1 MSPPPKNQQHHE
13 ARNLPPEP
21 SRQEG
26 LSDHD
31 FLSIVGSR
39 LSPNEQRVRDMLE
52 RVKNVYVPCGRDR
65 LAADIFSR
73 FMTSILAN
81 RNGRRDDGRVL
92 FVTGESGAG
101 KTSLVQRMIDGNPAL
116 APIPMSYGLVTPMI
130 SITLMGPS
138 TLKYLGLNILR
149 KAGYEI
155 TRKYE
160 QAEVWDLLPEQLH
173 LRKVLII
180 HIDETQHMLKLAH
193 SDRERENLA
202 KAFKGVMNY
211 DAWPVSFIMSG
222 MPETVNLAGLDEQIE
237 RRSRFLALPDVS
249 LPNERVLIEK
259 IATSMSEGAN
269 LELGGILES
278 DLPERIAHAARYRYG
293 RIAQVMLAAIEQA
306 LLRDDRR
313 LSRDHF
319 ALAYLDHSQARGHDD
334 MNPFLVDDWER
345 LEPGSFLAE
354 DYRQ

>member
-1 MSPPPKNQQHHE
+1 MSAPSNDEQLHE
-13 ARNLPPEP
+13 TRW
-21 SRQEG
+21 QEG
-26 LSDHD
+26 LSDDD
-31 FLSIVGSR
+31 FLSIVGDR
-39 LSPNEQRVRDMLE
+39 LSPEEQRVKDVLE
-52 RVKNVYVPCGRDR
+52 RVKDVYVPCGRDR

-73 FMTSILAN
+73 FMTSILAK
-81 RNGRRDDGRVL
+81 RNGRRDDGRAL

-101 KTSLVQRMIDGNPAL
+101 KTSVVRHMIEGNATL
-116 APIPMSYGLVTPMI
+116 APIPMSYGLVTPVI
-130 SITLMGPS
+130 SVTLMGPS

-155 TRKYE
+155 KRKYE
-160 QAEVWDLLPEQLH
+160 QGEVWDLLPEQLH

-180 HIDETQHMLKLAH
+180 HIDETQHMLKLAQ

-222 MPETVNLAGLDEQIE
+222 MPETVNLSRLDEQIE

-249 LPNERVLIEK
+249 LPGERVLIEK
-259 IATSMSEGAN
+259 IVTRMCEAAH
-269 LELGGILES
+269 LELGGALQS

-293 RIAQVMLAAIEQA
+293 RIAQVVLAAIEQA
-306 LLRDDRR
+306 ILKDDGH

-319 ALAYLDHSQARGHDD
+319 ALAYLDHSQARGHDE

-345 LEPGSFLAE
+345 LEPGSFLIE
-354 DYRQ
+354 DYRG

>member
-1 MSPPPKNQQHHE
+1 MS
-13 ARNLPPEP
+13 AP
-21 SRQEG
+21 SNDEQLHDTRWQEV
-26 LSDHD
+26 LSDDD
-31 FLSIVGSR
+31 FLSIVGNR
-39 LSPNEQRVRDMLE
+39 LSPEEQRVKDILE
-52 RVKNVYVPCGRDR
+52 QVKDVYVPCGRDR

-73 FMTSILAN
+73 FMTSILAK
-81 RNGRRDDGRVL
+81 RNGRRDDGRAL
-92 FVTGESGAG
+92 FLTGESGAG
-101 KTSLVQRMIDGNPAL
+101 KTSVVRRMIEGNPTL

-155 TRKYE
+155 KRKYE
-160 QAEVWDLLPEQLH
+160 QGEVWDLLPEQLH
-173 LRKVLII
+173 LRKILII
-180 HIDETQHMLKLAH
+180 HIDETQHMLKLAQ

-222 MPETVNLAGLDEQIE
+222 MPETVNLSRLDEQIE
-237 RRSRFLALPDVS
+237 RQSRFLALPDVS
-249 LPNERVLIEK
+249 LPDERVLIEK
-259 IATSMSEGAN
+259 IVTRMCKAAH
-269 LELGGILES
+269 LELGGTLQS

-293 RIAQVMLAAIEQA
+293 RIAQVVLAAIEQA
-306 LLRDDRR
+306 ILKDDGR

-319 ALAYLDHSQARGHDD
+319 ALAYLDHSQARGHDE

-345 LEPGSFLAE
+345 LEPGSFLIE
-354 DYRQ
+354 DHRG